1 MIYYNVVFN
10 TRYNRSG
17 YKSAMGGNGMS
28 YRIVMDS
35 CGEMTEE
42 MKKSGCFKQASLM
55 MDVGGV
61 HIRDDE
67 TFDQALF
74 LKRVAE
80 CPESPKSSCPSPEE
94 YMESYRCDAQRIYA
108 VTLSSE
114 LSGSYNSAELGRK
127 LYEEEYG
134 EKNIYVFNSRSASVG
149 ETLIGLKIQECEEA
163 GMRFQEVVDTVEAYI
178 SSQHT
183 YFVLETL
190 DTLKK
195 NGRLSGVKALVA
207 SALNIKPVMG
217 SNPEGEICQLG
228 QARGIKKALAKLI
241 EHALKD
247 AEHTKEKVLGIS
259 HCNCPERAKEV
270 QKILMEKV
278 PFKSSVIVDTAGIST
293 MYANDGGIIVV
304 I

>member
-1 MIYYNVVFN
+1 MDIN
-10 TRYNRSG
+10 G
-17 YKSAMGGNGMS
+17 AIGGNGMD
-28 YRIVMDS
+28 YKIIMDS
-35 CGEMTEE
+35 CGEMTDE
-42 MKKSGCFKQASLM
+42 MKNSGHYKQASLTM
-55 MDVGGV
+55 EVGGV
-61 HIRDDE
+61 QIRDDE
-67 TFDQALF
+67 TFDQAEF
-74 LKRVAE
+74 LKRVAA
-80 CPESPKSSCPSPEE
+80 CQDSPKSSCPSPEE
-94 YMESYRCDAQRIYA
+94 YMESYRCDAQRVYA

-134 EKNIYVFNSRSASVG
+134 EKNIHVFNSRSASVG
-149 ETLIGLKIQECEEA
+149 ETLIGLKIQECEA
-163 GMRFQEVVDTVEAYI
+163 LGMSFQEVIEKVEDYI

-217 SNPEGEICQLG
+217 SNPEGQICQLG
-228 QARGIKKALAKLI
+228 QARGVKKALTKLI
-241 EHALKD
+241 EYALKD

-270 QKILMEKV
+270 QKILMEKT